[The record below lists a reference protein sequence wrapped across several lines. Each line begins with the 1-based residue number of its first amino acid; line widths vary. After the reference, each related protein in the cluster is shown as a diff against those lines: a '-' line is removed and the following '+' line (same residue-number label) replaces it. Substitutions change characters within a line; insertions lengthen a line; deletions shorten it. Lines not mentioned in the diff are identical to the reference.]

1 MLTAKEAEVFS
12 KLEAEGAT
20 HLDNYKISLSYP
32 LIALTLGNQSNY
44 MNVAAAEQL
53 VVDIQAAVAKIQAIA
68 RKAAS

>member
-12 KLEAEGAT
+12 KLEDEGAT
-20 HLDNYKISLSYP
+20 HLDSYKISLSYP
-32 LIALTLGNQSNY
+32 LIALALGNQSNY

-53 VVDIQAAVAKIQAIA
+53 VVDLQAAVAKIQDIA